1 MTTPTSMPA
10 AGSRQHQVTSRDL
23 EILQW
28 VGRWRAVTS
37 GQVAREFDRRAGAT
51 RRQEVYDRRLR
62 ALHTIGLVQQARP
75 LSDRPRVHWLTRAGM
90 TAAGVDST
98 PPSPSVVEL
107 VHDLEVVEL
116 AHHLTDIQ
124 PDHLLLTEQ
133 EIRRAE
139 PNPSSGPGARL
150 HADIEVGAGRG
161 TGGRAFP
168 DLASV
173 VAAEDGSEQVWV
185 HELERARKSRHRL
198 MTVMLSYLYAEH
210 VHGIVYW
217 AWPDLIDLLA
227 SVATEANRAAQ
238 DAGLQPGVVVRSWQ
252 PKL

>member
-28 VGRWRAVTS
+28 IGRWRAVTAP
-37 GQVAREFDRRAGAT
+37 QVAREFDRRAGSP

-62 ALHTIGLVQQARP
+62 ALHTLGLTQQAR
-75 LSDRPRVHWLTRAGM
+75 LLGDRPRVHWLTQAGM
-90 TAAGVDST
+90 TAACIDST
-98 PPSPSVVEL
+98 PPSPGVAEL

-116 AHHLTDIQ
+116 AHHLTEIQ
-124 PDHLLLTEQ
+124 PDHLLITEQ
-133 EIRRAE
+133 EVRRTE

-173 VAAEDGSEQVWV
+173 VTEGGGEQVWV

-217 AWPDLIDLLA
+217 AWPDLTDLLT
-227 SVATEANRAAQ
+227 SVAAEANRAAQ
-238 DAGLQPGVVVRSWQ
+238 DAGLQPGVVVRAWQ